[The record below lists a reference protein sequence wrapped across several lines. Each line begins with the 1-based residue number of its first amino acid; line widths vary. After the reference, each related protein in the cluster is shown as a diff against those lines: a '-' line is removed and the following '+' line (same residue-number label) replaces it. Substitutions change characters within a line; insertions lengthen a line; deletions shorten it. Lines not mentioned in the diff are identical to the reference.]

1 MQKMPQT
8 HPIPLPCPVISESI
22 GNVINEIQ
30 RTSNA
35 SAKRQLELQLSSL
48 ERLYESQCEGPRKPA
63 NTMGARLSMTYA
75 NNFFFLNHVTEPGKV
90 VTLIFGG
97 NDGILITIDP
107 QGVIHVSGPAGPGDP
122 EVRPGIDPADPTTQ
136 RTIIN
141 IMESAVARLKNSS
154 IAGAFRA

>member
-1 MQKMPQT
+1 MQKIAQT
-8 HPIPLPCPVISESI
+8 HPILLPCPVISESI

-48 ERLYESQCEGPRKPA
+48 ERLYESQCAGQPKQA
-63 NTMGARLSMTYA
+63 HTIGARLSMRYA
-75 NNFFFLNHVTEPGKV
+75 DDFFFLNYVTEPGNV

-97 NDGILITIDP
+97 NDGILITIDG
-107 QGVIHVSGPAGPGDP
+107 QGVIKVLPPAGPGDP
-122 EVRPGIDPADPTTQ
+122 EVRLVIDPTDPAIQ

-141 IMESAVARLKNSS
+141 LMEAASARLRNSS
-154 IAGAFRA
+154 IVRV